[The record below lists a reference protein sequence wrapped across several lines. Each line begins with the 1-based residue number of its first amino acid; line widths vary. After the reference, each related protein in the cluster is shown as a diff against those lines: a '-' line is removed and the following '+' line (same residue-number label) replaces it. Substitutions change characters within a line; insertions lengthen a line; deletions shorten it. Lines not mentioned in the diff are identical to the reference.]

1 MTDKNQIEK
10 EPRQKKADGPVAS
23 SAKKDSTSAI
33 PMLSLEEALKMVVI
47 IHEKALETAPIVQ
60 VAKGCGY
67 SNATST
73 PFYRRLLAARL
84 FKLLGAPQAELTQ
97 LALDYLKP
105 DREDAKQA
113 ALTRAIT
120 AIPAYADLVQRH
132 VGKKINVELVS
143 HSFSRSMNLT
153 DTCAT
158 VCANAF
164 VSSLRFAGFIAL
176 DGTVAVPA
184 GGSGA
189 SVVEP
194 SSPTGSNGEGDG
206 GRNDDD
212 ENDKN
217 VQTQT
222 LYLDGK
228 RNRKITIKAPL
239 TVSKEE
245 LERIRAWLG
254 FQLIVEEPN
263 TPQPPAGQL

>member
-1 MTDKNQIEK
+1 MVN
-10 EPRQKKADGPVAS
+10 
-23 SAKKDSTSAI
+23 
-33 PMLSLEEALKMVVI
+33 LEEALKMVVT
-47 IHEKALETAPIVQ
+47 IHEKALETAPIPQ

-67 SNATST
+67 SNPTST

-84 FKLLGAPQAELTQ
+84 FKLLGSPQAELTS

-113 ALTRAIT
+113 ALTQAIT

-132 VGKKINVELVS
+132 VDKKINIELVS
-143 HSFSRSMNLT
+143 HSFSRLMNLT
-153 DTCAT
+153 DSCAT

-164 VSSLRFAGFIAL
+164 VSSLKFAGFIGL
-176 DGTVAVPA
+176 DGSVALPA
-184 GGSGA
+184 GDSRAPVSEAPLPVGN
-189 SVVEP
+189 
-194 SSPTGSNGEGDG
+194 NGEGHG
-206 GRNDDD
+206 GRGDDD
-212 ENDKN
+212 ENDRDA
-217 VQTQT
+217 QTQT

-254 FQLIVEEPN
+254 FQLIVVESS
-263 TPQPPAGQL
+263 TPQPPPGQL